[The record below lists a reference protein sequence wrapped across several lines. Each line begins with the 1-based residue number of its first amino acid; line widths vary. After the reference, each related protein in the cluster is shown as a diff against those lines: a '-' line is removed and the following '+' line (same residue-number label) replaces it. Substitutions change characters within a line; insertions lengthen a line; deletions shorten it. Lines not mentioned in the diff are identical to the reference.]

1 LAVAD
6 DSVQPALGLRLC
18 GQGRVMA
25 RIFFQI
31 QFLKEQRMSATQ
43 DLHVMSMTLE
53 DGEISETSLP
63 MPSPE
68 KGGEISRLTEHLF
81 RHEAGK
87 LVSIL
92 TGIFGIERL
101 HLAED
106 VVQDALVRAFQTWP
120 YYGIPKNPAAWLTQ
134 TAKNLT
140 LDLIRREKLFRDK
153 QAQIIPVVEQW
164 SSGSPDAHSAG
175 IDNEIKDD
183 SLRLMFACCHPLIP
197 QEAQIA
203 LALKTLCGFSPL
215 ESAKA
220 FLTTEAAIAKRL
232 VRARQKIREQGIG
245 FEIPSG
251 AELSARLESVLQ
263 TLYLLFNE
271 GYKASSGDS
280 LVREDLCSEAIRL
293 TSLLAEH
300 PAGNQPRT
308 HALLALMYLNG
319 ARLPARVDT
328 DGNMLRLREQDRGSW
343 NQGMIARG
351 MVHMARSAAGEEITA
366 YHLQAGIA
374 ACHCAAPD
382 GAATDWP
389 QILSLYDRLVE
400 LDDSP
405 IIALNR
411 AVALGHVHGPEA
423 AIEAVQKL
431 HQARLLNSYH
441 LLYAVL
447 ADFEAQLRNFQA
459 AASHLRKAI
468 ELTDLKS
475 EQTLLSKRLREC
487 EEELRA

>member
-1 LAVAD
+1 
-6 DSVQPALGLRLC
+6 
-18 GQGRVMA
+18 
-25 RIFFQI
+25 
-31 QFLKEQRMSATQ
+31 MSAIQ
-43 DLHVMSMTLE
+43 DLSAE
-53 DGEISETSLP
+53 DVRSDETEEGSDVRAELSP
-63 MPSPE
+63 GSSAPE
-68 KGGEISRLTEHLF
+68 KSGEISRLTEHLF

-140 LDLIRREKLFRDK
+140 LDLIRREKVFRDK
-153 QAQIIPVVEQW
+153 QSQIIPVVEQW
-164 SSGSPDAHSAG
+164 SSGSFDAESPNV
-175 IDNEIKDD
+175 DNEIKDD
-183 SLRLMFACCHPLIP
+183 SLRLMFACCHPQIS
-197 QEAQIA
+197 QEDQIA
-203 LALKTLCGFSPL
+203 LALKTLCGFSPI
-215 ESAKA
+215 EIAKA

-232 VRARQKIREQGIG
+232 TRARQKIREQRIG

-251 AELSARLESVLQ
+251 TELSTRLDAVLQ

-271 GYKASSGDS
+271 GYKASSGES

-293 TSLLAEH
+293 TALLAEH
-300 PAGNQPRT
+300 PAGNRPRA
-308 HALLALMYLNG
+308 HALLALMFLNT

-328 DGNMLRLREQDRGSW
+328 DGNMLRLRDQDRTTW
-343 NQGMIARG
+343 NQAMIGRG
-351 MVHMARSAAGEEITA
+351 MMHMVHSAVGDEITT

-374 ACHCAAPD
+374 ACHCAALD
-382 GAATDWP
+382 AASTDWP

-405 IIALNR
+405 VIALNR
-411 AVALGHVHGPEA
+411 AVAVGHVHGPEA
-423 AIEAVQKL
+423 AIESVQKL

-475 EQTLLSKRLREC
+475 ERMLLSKRLQEC
-487 EEELRA
+487 EEKVAPLKTRKQSSGDSP